1 MPETAWWF
9 NESLIV
15 RMKSKVEDDCD
26 RATQLYHIWRICI
39 PYVHERLLWSLEEN
53 IHAYSLAL
61 YYMIVFVFLGKPR
74 TADRVVSCM
83 DFTTLPHGL
92 NHILTKAF
100 NVFVGCWKYK
110 SHEMVKLLA
119 CSLHAKQGQTNT
131 EIVHLPCK
139 HFCMA
144 HACFWQ
150 GSFCGIVF

>member
-15 RMKSKVEDDCD
+15 WRDNCD
-26 RATQLYHIWRICI
+26 HATQWYNLWRICI
-39 PYVHERLLWSLEEN
+39 PHVHESVLWSLAAN
-53 IHAYSLAL
+53 IHAYCLD
-61 YYMIVFVFLGKPR
+61 YMIVFVFLGKSR
-74 TADRVVSCM
+74 AADRVFSCM

-110 SHEMVKLLA
+110 SHEMVKLLV
-119 CSLHAKQGQTNT
+119 CSLHAKQGYT
-131 EIVHLPCK
+131 EIIHLPCK

-150 GSFCGIVF
+150 GSFCGILF